1 MNPKSKKLMADILA
15 GLIIYGF
22 LSCVIVY
29 FFRKDMEGKISFIIF
44 FTIFMT
50 IWEMTGS
57 RKLKAYMEKMNAK
70 SDNHES

>member
-29 FFRKDMEGKISFIIF
+29 FFGKDMEGKISFIIF

-57 RKLKAYMEKMNAK
+57 RKLKAYIEKMNEK
-70 SDNHES
+70 SDKHEN

>member
-29 FFRKDMEGKISFIIF
+29 FFGKDMEGKISFIIF

-70 SDNHES
+70 SDNHEN

>member
-29 FFRKDMEGKISFIIF
+29 FFGKDMEGKISFIIF